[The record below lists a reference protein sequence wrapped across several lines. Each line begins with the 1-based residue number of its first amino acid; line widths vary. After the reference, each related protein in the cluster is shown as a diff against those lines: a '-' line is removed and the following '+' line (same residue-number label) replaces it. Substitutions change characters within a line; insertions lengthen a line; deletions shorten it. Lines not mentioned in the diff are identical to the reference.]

1 MLSLRVFAVWE
12 KNKTLLPFLVMILSV
27 SYRFKVIE
35 FPRRRPHAC
44 QAEAIV
50 SIYFEIRS
58 IKKVGSKGLFSPSEL
73 GLRLRLIDN
82 IIALTSSAEL

>member
-1 MLSLRVFAVWE
+1 M
-12 KNKTLLPFLVMILSV
+12 

-35 FPRRRPHAC
+35 FPHRRPHAC
-44 QAEAIV
+44 QAEVMV

-73 GLRLRLIDN
+73 GLGLGLRLIDN
-82 IIALTSSAEL
+82 IIALTSSAEF